1 MLAFKYKHFAVIH
14 IFTIVLTSNEDR
26 DSLAR
31 GEGENVPAEA
41 ASTETEKP
49 TVAPKDTKVIK
60 VPGVQLEIPLG
71 KDVIIR
77 IPGVEQSYRGTI
89 VGYDPYDFIIARVRL
104 PSKVREGLSFGG
116 QLIVKYVNQGA
127 VYGFKAA
134 VHNSITSPAS
144 LVFFSY
150 PAVIEKIALRRTSRA
165 DCNIDGLLQTLDSEH
180 ECLVVNVSET
190 GCKISAR
197 AGTRDP
203 ITATKVDETMM
214 VSMTLGHFGT
224 LKLPIAIRNLSL
236 EKGIL
241 SIGGMFLDIKKDEVK
256 IINQYLEKMA
266 RFSR

>member
-1 MLAFKYKHFAVIH
+1 MRGFSYYAKMCKMLAFKYKHFAVIH

-150 PAVIEKIALRRTSRA
+150 PAVIEKIGRA
-165 DCNIDGLLQTLDSEH
+165 H
-180 ECLVVNVSET
+180 V
-190 GCKISAR
+190 
-197 AGTRDP
+197 
-203 ITATKVDETMM
+203 
-214 VSMTLGHFGT
+214 
-224 LKLPIAIRNLSL
+224 
-236 EKGIL
+236 
-241 SIGGMFLDIKKDEVK
+241 
-256 IINQYLEKMA
+256 
-266 RFSR
+266 